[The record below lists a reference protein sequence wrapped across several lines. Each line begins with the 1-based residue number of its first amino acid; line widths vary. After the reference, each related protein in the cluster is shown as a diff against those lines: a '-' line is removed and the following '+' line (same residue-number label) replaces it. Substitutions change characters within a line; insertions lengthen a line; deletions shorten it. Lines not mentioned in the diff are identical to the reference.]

1 MQINEW
7 VLNQYKKNKEQ
18 SNEEKSEKNSGT
30 SNEGDKDF
38 YVQHSTLSQSNFQ
51 KENSKNQ
58 NQSQPL
64 FKNVNREI
72 GEILKDK
79 AKETSDFDFQQKLI
93 KVPKEE
99 GPKKE
104 SIYRRVAKFL
114 VVIGVDEAAKILPHL
129 TAEQTDKIIPEIASI
144 SYVSDEEAAA
154 VIEEFKSLMEKAKEG
169 GGVDTARNILTKAYG
184 SKKAEEL
191 LNKSVAFPDGKPFD
205 FLSEADSDRINL
217 LLSGEGGQVK
227 ALVLSQLDAKQAAAV
242 INKMDDDD
250 KKDVILRLAK
260 MKPVAPE
267 VIKEIAKTIE
277 KKFQAQNTE
286 QSQSLDGK
294 SILAEILRRMDPAQ
308 ETSLIKTLA
317 DGDPDL
323 GEDLRKRL
331 FTEDDVL
338 NSDDRYLQKKLQA
351 MDSKEIAVLVKG
363 KNENFRNKIFSNI
376 SKTRGDVVLEEESLL
391 TSLSKSES
399 ERVTSQFF
407 SSLRRAW
414 ENGELRI
421 LNRDDGEVYV

>member
-1 MQINEW
+1 M
-7 VLNQYKKNKEQ
+7 NQYKKNKEQ

-99 GPKKE
+99 GHKKE